1 MHTAKEGTGMEK
13 GQPIR
18 RFLPLA
24 IIVLAL
30 VAAYAMGWHKH
41 LSLSTLM
48 ESRAMLDSYV
58 HTHPLAA
65 SALFVL
71 LYILVVATSLP
82 AASLLTIAGG
92 FLFGW
97 VLGGALVI
105 IAATTGAT
113 LLFLAARRA
122 CGDFVK
128 QRLGERAAR
137 LAEGFE
143 HGAFGYLL
151 ILRLAPVFPFWLVN
165 VIPAIFNVPVRTY
178 IAATVLGIMP
188 ATFAYAYLGHGLE
201 TALLSARAAGQGL
214 RVHDLVTPQLTLAFA
229 ALAVVAAI
237 PIVIKKLRGARLP

>member
-1 MHTAKEGTGMEK
+1 MASEQTGRENK
-13 GQPIR
+13 PGIW

-30 VAAYAMGWHKH
+30 IAAYAMGWHKH
-41 LSLSTLM
+41 LTLSTLI

-58 HTHPLAA
+58 NAHPLAA
-65 SALFVL
+65 PALFVL
-71 LYILVVATSLP
+71 LYIALVAMSLP

-97 VLGGALVI
+97 VLGGVLVI
-105 IAATTGAT
+105 VAATTGAT

-122 CGDFVK
+122 CGNFVR
-128 QRLGERAAR
+128 QRLGERSAR

-165 VIPAIFNVPVRTY
+165 IIPAIFKVPVRTY
-178 IAATVLGIMP
+178 IGATALGIAP
-188 ATFAYAYLGHGLE
+188 ATFAFAYLGHGVE
-201 TALLSARAAGQGL
+201 TALLSAKAAGQDL
-214 RVHDLVTPQLTLAFA
+214 RVQDLVTPQLTLAFA
-229 ALAVVAAI
+229 ALAIVAAI
-237 PIVIKKLRGARLP
+237 PIVIKRLRGARLP